1 MFAIQLMRGSTSPPT
16 RTTTAGTALTR
27 PTVSRLLLA
36 APADTM
42 SGNVLQVAANDFE
55 IMIVFCSFV
64 QATNAFLS
72 LSIVM
77 ERGTARTTATRLRQ

>member
-1 MFAIQLMRGSTSPPT
+1 MIRTMTVATGQMRQI
-16 RTTTAGTALTR
+16 ANQ
-27 PTVSRLLLA
+27 LLLE

-42 SGNVLQVAANDFE
+42 SGNVLQVAVDIFE
-55 IMIVFCSFV
+55 IMIVFFSSFF

-77 ERGTARTTATRLRQ
+77 ERGTARTTATRLRL

>member
-1 MFAIQLMRGSTSPPT
+1 MIRTMTVATGQMRQI
-16 RTTTAGTALTR
+16 ANQ
-27 PTVSRLLLA
+27 LLLE

-42 SGNVLQVAANDFE
+42 SGNVLQVAVNIFE
-55 IMIVFCSFV
+55 IMIVFCSFF

-77 ERGTARTTATRLRQ
+77 ERGTARTTATRLRL

>member
-1 MFAIQLMRGSTSPPT
+1 M
-16 RTTTAGTALTR
+16 
-27 PTVSRLLLA
+27 SRLLLA

-42 SGNVLQVAANDFE
+42 SGNVLQVAANIFE
-55 IMIVFCSFV
+55 IMIVFFSSFF

-77 ERGTARTTATRLRQ
+77 ERGTARTTATRLRLRANVDDNIMRAVCD